1 MQKRL
6 TPPPPAR
13 QVAGFAVDFVLPD
26 LPPQVR
32 PSPDL
37 PGIFGLRSAAR
48 VVSAIPKPAAR
59 IVGVNPSLPA
69 PDGQGLARI
78 DAEEVERAIPPLCGK
93 PRLREPTCRKL
104 VTTVRHV
111 LSAEDAELE
120 HLPRSK
126 LRMKLRVKVAPGSRR
141 QLVAIPRL
149 HPVFHDNDALFHV
162 RSSVRPGVRR
172 TKFDGYRFL
181 PPIPTPWRGPSEKR

>member
-6 TPPPPAR
+6 PLPPPAK
-13 QVAGFAVDFVLPD
+13 QVARFAVDFDLPD
-26 LPPQVR
+26 VPPYSR

-37 PGIFGLRSAAR
+37 PGIFGLRSAAH
-48 VVSAIPKPAAR
+48 VVSTIPLKPAAR
-59 IVGVNPSLPA
+59 IVGVYPSLPA
-69 PDGQGLARI
+69 PHGQGLARI

-126 LRMKLRVKVAPGSRR
+126 LRIKLRVKVAPGSRL

-149 HPVFHDNDALFHV
+149 HPVFHDNYALCHVSLRSGQAFDQLYLMGIAFFH
-162 RSSVRPGVRR
+162 
-172 TKFDGYRFL
+172 
-181 PPIPTPWRGPSEKR
+181 PS